1 MIKPT
6 RIKLNWRAIAI
17 TTNILAQLALLA
29 SVAFTSL
36 SLIKSTK
43 ANQSLEKD
51 RAELSD
57 IRYGLFNMNLWTNR
71 LSRII
76 RKEISGFEITKD
88 QGRLIKPML
97 EEQIDRLILSI
108 YKEIKESN
116 KDSVTGKIKQMFID
130 TTIDLGDIRRGV
142 PQYAD
147 DVILLLQQSK
157 SKQAIKTY
165 LVDQVDPLL
174 KRNYS
179 KIGEQ
184 AIDRILDTYQYRG
197 IKETKLELSKKI
209 EINKKTLKSQRWLII
224 GLCSLIFIF
233 GFISA
238 RYGTKG
244 FSFIVMLA
252 ASICLLLCG
261 IFTPMISLEAKIAE
275 MSLTLL
281 DEPIRFEN
289 QYLYYQSKSI
299 MDVFF
304 LMIKHHSLEMKAV
317 GILMVS
323 FSVIFPI
330 IKLSA
335 TVLSFA
341 RIKSQSLLRPAYW
354 LMKNTGKWSMADVFI
369 VAIFMSYIG
378 FNGILDSQLGGI
390 DSPSESVS
398 LITTN
403 GTELQS
409 GFYLFFAYVIASM
422 LLGNLGAAK
431 VNSRYVTENS
441 S

>member
-179 KIGEQ
+179 KIDEQ